1 MVGPLVKSNS
11 PGNVNGKYNKWW
23 LWRRTVDR
31 YVNKTLS
38 MSEKKYI
45 RRNKQQS
52 VVINGIC
59 NDIEILKNDDSYIFF
74 N

>member
-1 MVGPLVKSNS
+1 
-11 PGNVNGKYNKWW
+11 
-23 LWRRTVDR
+23 
-31 YVNKTLS
+31 

-74 N
+74 